1 MRPYRS
7 TSTHPRRG
15 PRSLRPLAAPAA
27 LALVLVASGCAGAP
41 EPRAGAS
48 TAEAAGFPVEIS
60 SCGHTSTL
68 ERPAERAVTMNQG
81 ATEVALALG
90 VEDRLVGTAYLD
102 DRVPQRWAAAY
113 AGVPVLSPEYPTR
126 EELLAVEP
134 DLVYGA
140 YASAF
145 DAGAAGSRSELE
157 SSGTHAYL
165 SPFGCDDADQRP
177 DASFAAVWEEVD
189 AVAAAFGVPARA
201 ARLRAEQEQQL
212 AALEAERAGAGLAV
226 LWYDSGDKTPYV
238 GAGAGGPQLVL
249 DAVGATN
256 VFADQPGSWVEASW
270 EKVVEADPDVVV
282 LADASWSSAAE
293 KVAYL
298 EADPVLGGLRAV
310 REQRFVTVAFSES
323 TAGVRLVDGAV
334 SVAQQL
340 AGLDA
345 S

>member
-7 TSTHPRRG
+7 TSTRPRRG
-15 PRSLRPLAAPAA
+15 PRPLAVPAV

-41 EPRAGAS
+41 EPRASAS
-48 TAEAAGFPVEIS
+48 TAGAAGFPVEVS

-68 ERPAERAVTMNQG
+68 ERPAGRAVTMNQG

-102 DRVPQRWAAAY
+102 DEVPQRWAAAY

-145 DAGAAGSRSELE
+145 DAGAAGSRAELE
-157 SSGTHAYL
+157 RAGTHAYL

-177 DASFAAVWEEVD
+177 EASFAAVWEEVA
-189 AVAAAFGVPARA
+189 AVAAAFGVPERA
-201 ARLRAEQEQQL
+201 EGLCAEQEQQL
-212 AALEAERAGAGLAV
+212 AALEAEQAGAGLDV
-226 LWYDSGDKTPYV
+226 LWYDSGDKAPYV

-293 KVAYL
+293 KIAYL

-334 SVAQQL
+334 SVAEQL

>member
-7 TSTHPRRG
+7 VSTPSVL
-15 PRSLRPLAAPAA
+15 PVAAVLA
-27 LALVLVASGCAGAP
+27 LALLTSACAGAP
-41 EPRAGAS
+41 RPEASAAPAGA
-48 TAEAAGFPVEIS
+48 TGFPVEIT
-60 SCGHTSTL
+60 SCGHTSTI
-68 ERPAERAVTMNQG
+68 EGPVQRAVTMNQG
-81 ATEVALALG
+81 ATETALALG

-102 DRVPQRWAAAY
+102 DAVPQRWAAAY
-113 AGVPVLSPEYPTR
+113 DAVPVLSPEYPTR

-145 DAGAAGSRSELE
+145 DPAAAGSRAELE
-157 SSGTHAYL
+157 RTGTAAYL
-165 SPFGCDDADQRP
+165 SPFGCEEPDQRP
-177 DASFAAVWEEVD
+177 APSFEAVWDEVD
-189 AVAAAFGVPARA
+189 TIATAFGVPERA
-201 ARLRAEQEQQL
+201 EALRAEQEQQL
-212 AALEAERAGAGLAV
+212 ADLAAEEAGAGLDV
-226 LWYDSGDKTPYV
+226 LWYDSGDRSPYV

-270 EKVVEADPDVVV
+270 EKAVAADPDVVV
-282 LADASWSSAAE
+282 LADASWSSAEE
-293 KVAYL
+293 KIAYL
-298 EADPVLGGLRAV
+298 EADPVLSTLRAV

-334 SVAQQL
+334 SVAAQL
-340 AGLDA
+340 AGLDV

>member
-1 MRPYRS
+1 MRPCRS
-7 TSTHPRRG
+7 LSTHPTTSR
-15 PRSLRPLAAPAA
+15 RPLAATAA
-27 LALVLVASGCAGAP
+27 LALALLTSACAGAP
-41 EPRAGAS
+41 PPPAS
-48 TAEAAGFPVEIS
+48 AAAEATGFPVEIT
-60 SCGHTSTL
+60 SCGHTSTV
-68 ERPAERAVTMNQG
+68 EGPVRRAVTMNQG

-102 DRVPQRWAAAY
+102 DAVPQRWAAAY
-113 AGVPVLSPEYPTR
+113 DAVPVLSPEYPTR

-145 DAGAAGSRSELE
+145 DAGAAGSRAELE
-157 SSGTHAYL
+157 RAGTAAYL
-165 SPFGCDDADQRP
+165 SPFGCEEQDLRP
-177 DASFAAVWEEVD
+177 DASFEAVWDEVD
-189 AVAAAFGVPARA
+189 SVAAAFGVPERA
-201 ARLRAEQEQQL
+201 EALRAEQQQHLAEL
-212 AALEAERAGAGLAV
+212 AAEEAGAGLDV
-226 LWYDSGDKTPYV
+226 LWYDSGDRSPYV

-249 DAVGATN
+249 DAVGASN

-270 EKVVEADPDVVV
+270 EEVVAADPDVVV
-282 LADASWSSAAE
+282 LADASWSSAEE
-293 KVAYL
+293 KIAYL
-298 EADPVLGGLRAV
+298 EADPVLSTLRAV

-334 SVAQQL
+334 SVAAQL

>member
-1 MRPYRS
+1 MRPCRS
-7 TSTHPRRG
+7 VSTHPTTSR
-15 PRSLRPLAAPAA
+15 RPLAATAA
-27 LALVLVASGCAGAP
+27 LALALLTSACAGAP
-41 EPRAGAS
+41 QPPASAAAGA
-48 TAEAAGFPVEIS
+48 TGFPVEIT
-60 SCGHTSTL
+60 SCGHTSTV
-68 ERPAERAVTMNQG
+68 EGPVQRAVTMNQG

-102 DRVPQRWAAAY
+102 DAVPQRWAAAY
-113 AGVPVLSPEYPTR
+113 AAVPVLSPEYPTR

-145 DAGAAGSRSELE
+145 DAGAAGSRGELE
-157 SSGTHAYL
+157 DAGTHAYL

-177 DASFAAVWEEVD
+177 EASFAAVWEEVA
-189 AVAAAFGVPARA
+189 AVAAAFGVPERA
-201 ARLRAEQEQQL
+201 EELRAEQEQQL
-212 AALEAERAGAGLAV
+212 AALEAERAGAGLDV
-226 LWYDSGDKTPYV
+226 LWYDSGDKAPYV

-249 DAVGATN
+249 EAVGATN
-256 VFADQPGSWVEASW
+256 VFDDQPGSWVEASW

-293 KVAYL
+293 KIAYL

-334 SVAQQL
+334 SVAEQL
-340 AGLDA
+340 AGLDV

>member
-7 TSTHPRRG
+7 TSTRRRRG
-15 PRSLRPLAAPAA
+15 PRRLAVPAA
-27 LALVLVASGCAGAP
+27 LALVLVASACAGAP
-41 EPRAGAS
+41 EPRASAS
-48 TAEAAGFPVEIS
+48 TAGAVGFPVEIS

-68 ERPAERAVTMNQG
+68 ERPAARAVTMNQG

-90 VEDRLVGTAYLD
+90 VEDRLVGTAFLD
-102 DRVPQRWAAAY
+102 DEVPQRWAAAY

-126 EELLAVEP
+126 EELLAAEP

-145 DAGAAGSRSELE
+145 DAGAAGSRAELE
-157 SSGTHAYL
+157 STGTHAYL

-177 DASFAAVWEEVD
+177 DASFEAVWEEVA
-189 AVAAAFGVPARA
+189 AVAAAFGVPQRA
-201 ARLRAEQEQQL
+201 EELRDEQEQQL
-212 AALEAERAGAGLAV
+212 AALEAEQAGAGLDV
-226 LWYDSGDKTPYV
+226 LWYDSGDKAPYV
-238 GAGAGGPQLVL
+238 GGGAGGPQLVL
-249 DAVGATN
+249 EAVGATN
-256 VFADQPGSWVEASW
+256 VFSDQPGSWVEASW

-293 KVAYL
+293 KIAYL

-334 SVAQQL
+334 SVAEQL
-340 AGLDA
+340 AGLDV